1 MVLPL
6 EHDMSLTGHTPQI
19 LPLIDLC
26 NLITNGSDL
35 FSGVSTSLES
45 CKKREGGGIP
55 IDHTVLVF
63 LKIFNNRVTKWKDD
77 IKLVRTDCMYKFL
90 DSNKR
95 TFTTGVQ

>member
-45 CKKREGGGIP
+45 CKKREGGIP

-63 LKIFNNRVTKWKDD
+63 TKWKDD